1 MNATIENEITGK
13 FYGMVNGSRV
23 YRVKRGH
30 FQIQNPTR
38 PSLSCFD
45 GTKRE
50 IERVEK
56 SAVVK
61 FI

>member
-1 MNATIENEITGK
+1 MKTQDNALTGK

-23 YRVKRGH
+23 YRVKRGD
-30 FQIQNPTR
+30 FQIQHPTR
-38 PSLSCFD
+38 PSESCFN

-56 SAVVK
+56 SKIVRI
-61 FI
+61 F